1 MKKIFKNLLML
12 TFAYFACT
20 SIANSTKASGAATVL
35 KITVTKIE
43 LCETGS
49 TDTTCLNP
57 ITVSNPGLSTDV
69 DLASITAGSVAA
81 TMGNFGRAKA
91 GTSYTYIQAIMSRAI
106 IVKGSATAD
115 GLTCHTKGDGN
126 SNGTTYGIAETTAA
140 DSTEATLY
148 VPAFTNPTDFPR
160 VNSVGDREGSNP
172 RTAGTVDGA
181 DSHFASRDPLT
192 KPFILDPSAIPT
204 VTMAF
209 GTSTAVTVSD
219 GRSCDG
225 NARIYA
231 TPPDVTITIQGQ

>member
-1 MKKIFKNLLML
+1 MKKIFKNLSML
-12 TFAYFACT
+12 IFAYLAST
-20 SIANSTKASGAATVL
+20 SIAYSASAAGAATKLV
-35 KITVTKIE
+35 ITVTKIE
-43 LCETGS
+43 LCERGS

-57 ITVSNPGLSTDV
+57 VTVSNPGLGTNV

-91 GTSYTYIQAIMSRAI
+91 GTAYTYIQAIMSRAI

-126 SNGTTYGIAETTAA
+126 SNGTTYGVAETTAA

-148 VPAFTNPTDFPR
+148 VPQFTDPTNFPR
-160 VNSVGDREGSNP
+160 VNSVSDREGSNP
-172 RTAGTVDGA
+172 RTAGTVNGA
-181 DSHFASRDPLT
+181 DSHFASRDPLA

-209 GTSTAVTVSD
+209 GTSTSVTVSD

>member
-12 TFAYFACT
+12 TFTYFACT
-20 SIANSTKASGAATVL
+20 SIAYSASASGAATTL

-49 TDTTCLNP
+49 TDTNCLNP
-57 ITVSNPGLSTDV
+57 ITVSDSGLSTNV

-91 GTSYTYIQAIMSRAI
+91 GTAYTYIQAVMSRAI
-106 IVKGSATAD
+106 TVKGSATAD
-115 GLTCHTKGDGN
+115 NLTCHTKGDGN
-126 SNGTTYGIAETTAA
+126 SNGQAFGEAETTAA

-148 VPAFTNPTDFPR
+148 VPHFTDPTNFPR
-160 VNSVGDREGSNP
+160 INSVGDREGNNP
-172 RTAGTVDGA
+172 RIAGTVNGA
-181 DSHFASRDPLT
+181 DTHFISRDPLA

-209 GTSTAVTVSD
+209 GTSTAVTVSN
-219 GRSCDG
+219 GASCDG
-225 NARIYA
+225 AARMYA
-231 TPPDVTITIQGQ
+231 TPPDVSITIQGQ

>member
-20 SIANSTKASGAATVL
+20 SIANSTKASGAATKL

-49 TDTTCLNP
+49 TDTSCLNP

-91 GTSYTYIQAIMSRAI
+91 GTSYTYIQAVMSRAI
-106 IVKGSATAD
+106 IVKGSATANST
-115 GLTCHTKGDGN
+115 TCYTKGDGN
-126 SNGTTYGIAETTAA
+126 SNGTTYGVAETTAS

-148 VPAFTNPTDFPR
+148 VPAFVDPTNFPR
-160 VNSVGDREGSNP
+160 INSVGDREGNNP
-172 RTAGTVDGA
+172 RTAGTVNGA
-181 DSHFASRDPLT
+181 DSHFVSRDPLT
-192 KPFILDPSAIPT
+192 KPFTLDPSAIPT

-209 GTSTAVTVSD
+209 GTSTAVTVSN
-219 GRSCDG
+219 GASCDG
-225 NARIYA
+225 AARMYA

>member
-12 TFAYFACT
+12 TFTYFACT
-20 SIANSTKASGAATVL
+20 SIAYSASASGAATTL

-49 TDTTCLNP
+49 TDTNCLNP
-57 ITVSNPGLSTDV
+57 ITVSDSGLSTNV

-81 TMGNFGRAKA
+81 TMGNFGRANA
-91 GTSYTYIQAIMSRAI
+91 GKSYTYLQAIMSRAI
-106 IVKGSATAD
+106 IVRGSATAD
-115 GLTCHTKGDGN
+115 GLTCYTKGDGN
-126 SNGTTYGIAETTAA
+126 SNGATYGVAETTAS

-148 VPAFTNPTDFPR
+148 VPAFVDAANFPR
-160 VNSVGDREGSNP
+160 VNSVGDREGNNP
-172 RTAGTVDGA
+172 RIAGTVNGA

-209 GTSTAVTVSD
+209 GTSTSVTVSD
-219 GRSCDG
+219 GSNCDG
-225 NARIYA
+225 AARIYA